1 MTSKILTI
9 MIGSMCS
16 FLCKAQTYGRGYEV
30 TGLPKSN
37 TVADSLMIG
46 VPLLIIG
53 FVLAW
58 LFMWKDANNG
68 KPKEGFPVIGIIGLL
83 IMGLGF
89 VFLLPLLVWIEAIGG
104 ILISIAIL
112 IGIILFVCSLF
123 KRK

>member
-1 MTSKILTI
+1 
-9 MIGSMCS
+9 MCS
-16 FLCKAQTYGRGYEV
+16 FLCKAQTYGRSYEV